1 MVDINNFDPNKYK
14 TQAGEYS
21 SVVSSVTGELAIAL
35 SELDKVNETLGFSS
49 AESKDIS
56 DGNNQSSCPDIL
68 TLNTIVSNEEVKQ
81 EINDLQNDL
90 ETYDSL
96 ITKKAKDLDDEAQA
110 EYDSLIAAQQEN
122 ENVEKEE
129 EN

>member
-1 MVDINNFDPNKYK
+1 MK
-14 TQAGEYS
+14 
-21 SVVSSVTGELAIAL
+21 L
-35 SELDKVNETLGFSS
+35 SFSRI
-49 AESKDIS
+49 DF
-56 DGNNQSSCPDIL
+56 
-68 TLNTIVSNEEVKQ
+68 
-81 EINDLQNDL
+81 